1 MTLDIWYLKMIPIE
15 FKLSMPTDFTSVV
28 IQLTCRSAPGNHSL
42 VHGRFTVLHAVHEET
57 EFFNAGLFPV
67 AHRATQID
75 TTHTQTAIPNV
86 LEEAVILDHCHP
98 TEHSVV
104 MNSLHFQYSSY

>member
-15 FKLSMPTDFTSVV
+15 FRLSMPTDFTSVV

-42 VHGRFTVLHAVHEET
+42 VHGRFTVLHAVHEGT

-67 AHRATQID
+67 AHRAT
-75 TTHTQTAIPNV
+75 
-86 LEEAVILDHCHP
+86 
-98 TEHSVV
+98 
-104 MNSLHFQYSSY
+104 